1 MIEVSTLT
9 TVAFWAASAMTLG
22 FALTVVT
29 QRDIFRAAIAL
40 AGSFLGVGILYFV
53 LSAEFVGVVQILVY
67 VGAISVL
74 MAFAVMF
81 VQDVAAGSRPVQG
94 RLVGATAAVL
104 ILAALVFTAFNTD
117 WSSLDEITDPVAVA
131 ALTEGYVE
139 AGTGDD
145 VRILS
150 ESDFVILEDVVVRNR
165 GVLVDST
172 GAIGV
177 LLIREYVLAF
187 EIIGLLLVAA
197 LIGGLLLMRNPGPGS
212 EGAAEAAA
220 DADAEAL
227 GGEVSV

>member
-22 FALTVVT
+22 SAIIVVT

-81 VQDVAAGSRPVQG
+81 VQDVTTGSRPVQG
-94 RLVGATAAVL
+94 RMIGATVAAL
-104 ILAALVFTAFNTD
+104 ILVALVFTAFNTD
-117 WSSLDEITDPVAVA
+117 WSTMDEITDPVAAA

-139 AGTGDD
+139 VGTGDD
-145 VRILS
+145 VRVEARS
-150 ESDFVILEDVVVRNR
+150 GQDYPDEVVVENR
-165 GVLVDST
+165 GVFVDST
-172 GAIGV
+172 GAVGV
-177 LLIREYVLAF
+177 LLVREYILAF

-197 LIGGLLLMRNPGPGS
+197 LIGGLLLMRNPKPDS
-212 EGAAEAAA
+212 EAEADGDAEAATV
-220 DADAEAL
+220 
-227 GGEVSV
+227 GSSV